1 MPDVE
6 RRLHVADLKRGLAV
20 RYGGHTQE
28 VFSERPERSFL
39 LHGHPG
45 RVWFPD
51 FQHVMV
57 DWLDLEDSVE
67 SFAVGYTSGR
77 DGYFTSLRIIDESD
91 WDTTVSRYRRALAEL
106 KKERR

>member
-1 MPDVE
+1 
-6 RRLHVADLKRGLAV
+6 
-20 RYGGHTQE
+20 
-28 VFSERPERSFL
+28 
-39 LHGHPG
+39 
-45 RVWFPD
+45 
-51 FQHVMV
+51 MV